1 MKILFGQIA
10 IETKLFLRRKDDLF
24 WTLAFPVFFM
34 VLFGIIFGDVML
46 EDYDMRTIDYMF
58 PGIIVLALMVAGIMA
73 TVSAFV
79 EEREKGIYRRLSLT
93 PLKRSTLL
101 AGQILHR
108 YLVTLIQTFLI
119 LAVGILVFEI
129 KIAGNYFLFWL
140 VLTFGALCFLSIGF
154 ALTGLIRSSRS
165 ATPIF
170 MSVFLILMFLGGIF
184 MPITIMP
191 DFLQVISNTLPS
203 THLGNALR
211 LVTINGAGISEIWKN
226 LLIVGGWTIGCVAAA
241 IRFFRWE

>member
-1 MKILFGQIA
+1 
-10 IETKLFLRRKDDLF
+10 
-24 WTLAFPVFFM
+24 M

-58 PGIIVLALMVAGIMA
+58 PGIIVLALMVSGIMA

-108 YLVTLIQTFLI
+108 YLVILVQTILI
-119 LAVGILVFEI
+119 LLVGILAFEI

-140 VLTFGALCFLSIGF
+140 VLTFGTLCFLSIGF

-191 DFLQVISNTLPS
+191 DFLQVISSALPS
-203 THLGNALR
+203 THLGNSLR
-211 LVTINGAGISEIWKN
+211 QVTINGAGIGEIWKN
-226 LLIVGGWTIGCVAAA
+226 LLIVGGWTIGCVAVA
-241 IRFFRWE
+241 IKFFRWE